1 MMNLLMLILIFLG
14 IATGAAVFYFAW
26 RLSSDEAEK
35 ALAATRDSEEPGA
48 AKE

>member
-1 MMNLLMLILIFLG
+1 MNLLMLILIFLG
-14 IATGAAVFYFAW
+14 VATGAAVFYAAW

-35 ALAATRDSEEPGA
+35 AITSSAENEEAGD

>member
-1 MMNLLMLILIFLG
+1 MLILIFLG
-14 IATGAAVFYFAW
+14 VATGAAVFYFAW

-35 ALAATRDSEEPGA
+35 AMTSGSKDEEPGA